1 MLPTNGQKVL
11 SLFADLV
18 KVELLVLITGE
29 IGFKISSKL
38 SPKKPRNAITSDIYH
53 LAIVHMGDIR

>member
-1 MLPTNGQKVL
+1 MLPNNGQKEL

-29 IGFKISSKL
+29 KWVQISSKF
-38 SPKKPRNAITSDIYH
+38 SPKKPRNAITSDIYP